1 MVKLLAICLALA
13 AARAQSPADPDA
25 PKQPA
30 FISGTVMQS
39 DGSPM
44 RDVQVAV
51 PLGAGKSISVMTD
64 AGGRY
69 SLKDIP
75 PGQQRV
81 LAAGPD
87 REGRIAGFGPNG
99 MRQVTLRPG
108 EDLRGFDFR
117 LVVRGRI
124 AGKVVDQNNEPVPG
138 LRVVAVTR
146 EYHAGALRA
155 VMTSGATT
163 DDLGEYVLD
172 RVEPGRAYAVMA
184 DHGGNRISAYSDAPL
199 DPALRR
205 PAVARTYYP
214 NTRVLEGAE
223 PVVLRDGETREGV
236 DIKIA
241 RTPAFC
247 VEARISGGL
256 GPRAYFSIG
265 PVQPASGNVGTG
277 ASYHAVPGAPVPSDG
292 KVRICDLAP
301 GDYEFVVSEAGA
313 GTFADLV
320 NFATATLA
328 ISDRDISNFNLVA
341 RPRVPLKGEVTWFG
355 AAPDPPLEGKL
366 RLLLQAITRT
376 NRANTTAPIPGEFS
390 FDSVPMDEYRMDISS
405 VPDGVYVKDVVYGDR
420 SVLLTTIRPGAAMLD
435 APLRITL
442 AGDGGHIEG
451 SVADKDGNP
460 APECSVIIL
469 PETAPNDAMVAAS
482 MRISKSDQSGRW
494 RTVTMAPG
502 KYIVLATMDTVNRS
516 PETVGKIW
524 KARTRGETVEIAK
537 GGKPSVKLEPKPL
550 D

>member
-1 MVKLLAICLALA
+1 MLKLLAVCLAVA
-13 AARAQSPADPDA
+13 AARAQNPADPDA

-30 FISGTVMQS
+30 SISGTVMQS
-39 DGSPM
+39 DGAPM
-44 RDVQVAV
+44 RDVQVSV
-51 PLGAGKSISVMTD
+51 RLGAGKSITAMTD
-64 AGGRY
+64 AGGQY

-81 LAAGPD
+81 VAAGPD
-87 REGRIAGFGPNG
+87 REGRIGGFGPQG
-99 MRQVTLRPG
+99 ARQVTLTPG

-138 LRVVAVTR
+138 LRVVAVAR

-155 VMTSGATT
+155 VLTSGTTT
-163 DDLGEYVLD
+163 DDLGEYVID

-184 DHGGNRISAYSDAPL
+184 DRGGSRIGAYSDAPL

-205 PAVARTYYP
+205 PAVAPTYYP

-223 PVVLRDGETREGV
+223 PVVLRDNETREGV

-241 RTPAFC
+241 RTPSFC
-247 VEARISGGL
+247 VEGRISGGL

-277 ASYHAVPGAPVPSDG
+277 ASYHAIPGAVVPPDG

-313 GTFADLV
+313 GSFADLV
-320 NFATATLA
+320 NFATATLT
-328 ISDRDISNFNLVA
+328 ISNRDISNFSVVA
-341 RPRVPLKGEVTWFG
+341 RARVPLKGEVTWFG
-355 AAPDPPLEGKL
+355 AAPDPPVEGKL
-366 RLLLQAITRT
+366 RLLLQAVTRT

-390 FDSVPMDEYRMDISS
+390 FDSVPMDEYQMDIASL
-405 VPDGVYVKDVVYGDR
+405 PDGLYVKDVVYGDR
-420 SVLLTTIRPGAAMLD
+420 SVLLTTIRPGAGMLD

-442 AGDGGHIEG
+442 AGDGGRIEG

-460 APECSVIIL
+460 VPECNVIVL
-469 PETAPNDAMVAAS
+469 PETAPNDAMVSAA
-482 MRISKSDQSGRW
+482 MRISRSDQSGRW
-494 RTVTMAPG
+494 RTITMAPG

-516 PETVGKIW
+516 PEMVGKIW
-524 KARTRGETVEIAK
+524 KDRTRGETVEITK
-537 GGKPSVKLEPKPL
+537 GGKPSVKLEPKSL
-550 D
+550 N